1 VDAGDRV
8 QAAVDGLAAGLG
20 LPVLVED
27 PRFRPLWWS
36 AQRDVDGTRL
46 RSILHRSVDPSAAAL
61 VVRWGL
67 PTAEGPVRTPAAPE
81 ADMVARWCVP
91 LRRDRRLHGYLW
103 ISHPDARVT
112 AEQLAGVVACAA
124 RATDFLAAR
133 HRGADDPVRHRAR
146 LLERLARGRDVAAAD
161 ELAALADLPGDAAVV
176 VCAPGRPGG
185 WPLRGGL
192 SVHAGEPPRPAT
204 SGPPVALADLHVAVR
219 RARLVQQALRA
230 GAVLAEPTWTALGS
244 WHLVVAAPDD
254 LAVGDLHPGAETLL
268 ALPRPEL
275 AETARTVLDAGGDV
289 ARAAA
294 ALHVHRTTLY
304 YRLDRIRA
312 LTGVDLKDGGDRD
325 DLRAALRLAAF
336 RAAAADGW

>member
-1 VDAGDRV
+1 VAVSGAERV
-8 QAAVDGLAAGLG
+8 QAAVDRLAAGLG

-36 AQRDVDGTRL
+36 AQHDVDATRL
-46 RSILHRSVDPSAAAL
+46 RSILHRAVEPAAAAL

-81 ADMVARWCVP
+81 AEMVARWCVP

-103 ISHPDARVT
+103 ISDPDARVT
-112 AEQLAGVVACAA
+112 EEQLGEVVACAA
-124 RATDFLAAR
+124 RAADFLAEQ
-133 HRGADDPVRHRAR
+133 HRGADGRGRRRAR
-146 LLERLARGRDVAAAD
+146 LLERLVRRRDDAAAD
-161 ELAALADLPGDAAVV
+161 ELAALEDLPDDARVT
-176 VCAPGRPGG
+176 VCAPARPGG
-185 WPLRGGL
+185 WPLRGGMSAHVGPL
-192 SVHAGEPPRPAT
+192 PCPAT
-204 SGPPVALADLHVAVR
+204 SGPPVPLADLHVAVR
-219 RARLVQQALRA
+219 RARLVQQVLRA
-230 GAVLAEPTWTALGS
+230 GAVLAEPTWPALGS

-268 ALPRPEL
+268 ALPRREL
-275 AETARTVLDAGGDV
+275 AETARAVLDAGGDV

-336 RAAAADGW
+336 RAAAG